1 VQALVAERDCR
12 NAQKAAELD
21 ERRKRLEQEENELAK
36 AIGAQYAVSPSVS
49 ASPVQ
54 SPAQVIP

>member
-1 VQALVAERDCR
+1 MAERDCLHT
-12 NAQKAAELD
+12 QKAAELD
-21 ERRKRLEQEENELAK
+21 ERRKRLEQEEKELAK
-36 AIGAQYAVSPSVS
+36 DIGARYAVSLSVS